1 MVSDKKLAAN
11 RRNAQKS
18 TGPKTLS
25 GKAIAS
31 MNALKH
37 GLCARRP
44 IITGEDEAEFV
55 QFTADW
61 VDELRPVGARE
72 SLCAENIIL
81 TAWQLRR
88 VPSVRA
94 GLFEAQIRW
103 NSRRMEP
110 IHPFAMDPDAYAQ
123 LTRIDRHQA
132 AMERSF
138 DRSIKELE
146 KLQAE
151 RGDAEP
157 EDDQE
162 LQNEANSDSE
172 GAAVPTWAT
181 TIPAAEL
188 ASRAESRKDAP
199 AA

>member
-1 MVSDKKLAAN
+1 MVSDKKLTVN
-11 RRNAQKS
+11 RRNVQKS

-61 VDELRPVGARE
+61 VDELRPVGPRE
-72 SLCAENIIL
+72 RLCAEQAIL
-81 TAWQLRR
+81 NAWQLRR

-94 GLFEAQIRW
+94 GLFEAQVCW
-103 NSRRMEP
+103 NSRRMERT
-110 IHPFAMDPDAYAQ
+110 HPFAMYAEDCAQ
-123 LTRIDRHQA
+123 LTRNGL
-132 AMERSF
+132 
-138 DRSIKELE
+138 DRSLKELE
-146 KLQAE
+146 GLQAE
-151 RGDAEP
+151 RADTEP
-157 EDDQE
+157 EEDYA
-162 LQNEANSDSE
+162 LQNEANSESE